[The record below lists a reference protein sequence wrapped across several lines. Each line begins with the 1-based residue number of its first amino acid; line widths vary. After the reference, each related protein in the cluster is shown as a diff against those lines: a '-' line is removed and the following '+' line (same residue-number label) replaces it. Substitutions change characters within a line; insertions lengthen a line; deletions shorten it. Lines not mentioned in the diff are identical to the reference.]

1 MGKKLDALFGRKLR
15 TSKFSSLAKLAV
27 SRIAILKNK
36 AQVRFSHARSDVIQ
50 LLNLGHQERALLM
63 VEHVIK
69 DQNMVDAFVMM
80 EDYLHFLNDRVVLL
94 ETSREC
100 PDELKEAVSSLI
112 FASSR
117 CGEFP
122 ELQEIRGVF
131 VSRFGKEIAACA
143 VELRSNCGVN
153 PKIILKF
160 SARQASLESRKKL
173 LKDIASYNGIVLH
186 LEEDAPVVAQEK
198 MDVSQPKQQEQ
209 HVEDFK
215 SAKLDVTESQARTHV
230 LPEEELSESLKGR
243 KKYKDVAAAALEAF
257 ESAAYAAQA
266 ARAAVELSRYDSQD
280 IERDDHGDS
289 SHGKGTLY
297 DSDGSSTP
305 ELQGRYKVSEVNKQ
319 AARAAVEL
327 SRYDSQNIE
336 RDEHGDS
343 SHGKGT
349 LYDSDGSLTPEL
361 QGRYKVSEV
370 NKQAARAAVE
380 LSRYDSQDIEW
391 DDHGDSSHGQGTLYD
406 SDGSLTP
413 ELQGRYEA
421 SEENKLSNDSL
432 VFNAI
437 YTIDNI
443 SSESEDENMKGN
455 GRVHLEFEESKTKPG
470 FDRTPSN
477 SSSDSDGNMWNE
489 RYQLS
494 DSLSHN
500 KPVGNE
506 MVSYLVDKK
515 AEREQ
520 VSIPSP
526 KHHDLDLYRNT
537 NLLADENQHIREY
550 NAVHDEDVSYEDENK
565 LPYQS
570 PKWIPLKSH
579 ADAMINPKKGNY
591 EYKTAHSKTS
601 AENLST
607 CSNIDRKRL
616 SVRTR
621 RARGA

>member
-1 MGKKLDALFGRKLR
+1 
-15 TSKFSSLAKLAV
+15 
-27 SRIAILKNK
+27 
-36 AQVRFSHARSDVIQ
+36 
-50 LLNLGHQERALLM
+50 
-63 VEHVIK
+63 
-69 DQNMVDAFVMM
+69 
-80 EDYLHFLNDRVVLL
+80 
-94 ETSREC
+94 
-100 PDELKEAVSSLI
+100 
-112 FASSR
+112 
-117 CGEFP
+117 
-122 ELQEIRGVF
+122 
-131 VSRFGKEIAACA
+131 
-143 VELRSNCGVN
+143 
-153 PKIILKF
+153 
-160 SARQASLESRKKL
+160 
-173 LKDIASYNGIVLH
+173 
-186 LEEDAPVVAQEK
+186 

-215 SAKLDVTESQARTHV
+215 SAKLDDTESQARTHV

-297 DSDGSSTP
+297 DSDGSLTP
-305 ELQGRYKVSEVNKQ
+305 ELQGRYEASEENKQ

-327 SRYDSQNIE
+327 SRYDSQDIE
-336 RDEHGDS
+336 RDDHGDS
-343 SHGKGT
+343 SHGQGT

-361 QGRYKVSEV
+361 QGRYEASEE
-370 NKQAARAAVE
+370 NKQAARAAVELSRYDSQDIERDDHGDSSHGQGTLYDSDGSLTPELQGRYEASEENKQAARAADE

-432 VFNAI
+432 VFNEI

-455 GRVHLEFEESKTKPG
+455 RRVHLEFQESKTKPG

-494 DSLSHN
+494 DSLPHN

-526 KHHDLDLYRNT
+526 KHHDLDLYRKT

-550 NAVHDEDVSYEDENK
+550 NAVLDEDVSFEDENN

-591 EYKTAHSKTS
+591 EYKTAHSTTS
-601 AENLST
+601 AEN
-607 CSNIDRKRL
+607 
-616 SVRTR
+616 
-621 RARGA
+621 

>member
-15 TSKFSSLAKLAV
+15 TSKFSSLSKLAV

-36 AQVRFSHARSDVIQ
+36 AEVRLSHAKSDVIQ
-50 LLNLGHQERALLM
+50 LLNLGHQERALLR

-69 DQNMVDAFVMM
+69 DQNMVGAFVMM

-94 ETSREC
+94 QTNREC

-173 LKDIASYNGIVLH
+173 LKDIASDNGIVLH

-230 LPEEELSESLKGR
+230 LPEDELSESLKGR

-289 SHGKGTLY
+289 SHG
-297 DSDGSSTP
+297 
-305 ELQGRYKVSEVNKQ
+305 Q
-319 AARAAVEL
+319 
-327 SRYDSQNIE
+327 
-336 RDEHGDS
+336 
-343 SHGKGT
+343 GT

-361 QGRYKVSEV
+361 EGRYEASEE

-380 LSRYDSQDIEW
+380 LSRYDSQDIER

-421 SEENKLSNDSL
+421 SEENKQAARAAVELSRYDSQDIEWDDRHGQGTLYDSDGPLIPELQGRYEASEENKLSNDSL
-432 VFNAI
+432 VFNEI

-470 FDRTPSN
+470 FNRTPSN

-520 VSIPSP
+520 VTIPSP
-526 KHHDLDLYRNT
+526 KHHDLDLCRNT

-550 NAVHDEDVSYEDENK
+550 NAVHDEDVSCEDEDK

-570 PKWIPLKSH
+570 PKRIPLKPH
-579 ADAMINPKKGNY
+579 ADAMINPRKGNY
-591 EYKTAHSKTS
+591 EYKTAHSTTS
-601 AENLST
+601 DENLST
-607 CSNIDRKRL
+607 RSNIDRKRL

-621 RARGA
+621 RARGPEKNK

>member
-15 TSKFSSLAKLAV
+15 TSKFSSLSKLAV

-36 AQVRFSHARSDVIQ
+36 A
-50 LLNLGHQERALLM
+50 E

-69 DQNMVDAFVMM
+69 DQNMVGAFVMM

-94 ETSREC
+94 QTNREC

-173 LKDIASYNGIVLH
+173 LKDIASDNGIVLH

-230 LPEEELSESLKGR
+230 LPEDELSESLKGR

-280 IERDDHGDS
+280 IERDDHGGS
-289 SHGKGTLY
+289 SHGQGTLY
-297 DSDGSSTP
+297 DS
-305 ELQGRYKVSEVNKQ
+305 E
-319 AARAAVEL
+319 
-327 SRYDSQNIE
+327 
-336 RDEHGDS
+336 
-343 SHGKGT
+343 
-349 LYDSDGSLTPEL
+349 GSLTPEL
-361 QGRYKVSEV
+361 EGRYEASEE

-380 LSRYDSQDIEW
+380 LSRYDSQDIER

-421 SEENKLSNDSL
+421 SEENKQAARAAVELSRYDSQDIEWDDRHGQGTLYDSDGPLIPELQGRYEASEENKLSNDSL
-432 VFNAI
+432 VFNEI

-470 FDRTPSN
+470 FNRTPSN

-520 VSIPSP
+520 VTIPSP
-526 KHHDLDLYRNT
+526 KHHDLDLCRNT

-550 NAVHDEDVSYEDENK
+550 NAVHDEDVSCEDEDK

-570 PKWIPLKSH
+570 PKRIPLKPH
-579 ADAMINPKKGNY
+579 ADAMINPRKGNY
-591 EYKTAHSKTS
+591 EYKTAHSTTS
-601 AENLST
+601 DENLST
-607 CSNIDRKRL
+607 RSNIDRKRL

-621 RARGA
+621 RARGP

>member
-15 TSKFSSLAKLAV
+15 TSKFSSLSKLAV

-36 AQVRFSHARSDVIQ
+36 AEVRLSHAKSDVIQ
-50 LLNLGHQERALLM
+50 LLNLGHQERALLR

-69 DQNMVDAFVMM
+69 DQNMVGAFVMM

-94 ETSREC
+94 QTNREC

-173 LKDIASYNGIVLH
+173 LKDIASDNGIVLH

-230 LPEEELSESLKGR
+230 LPEDELSESLKGR

-289 SHGKGTLY
+289 SHG
-297 DSDGSSTP
+297 
-305 ELQGRYKVSEVNKQ
+305 
-319 AARAAVEL
+319 
-327 SRYDSQNIE
+327 
-336 RDEHGDS
+336 
-343 SHGKGT
+343 
-349 LYDSDGSLTPEL
+349 
-361 QGRYKVSEV
+361 
-370 NKQAARAAVE
+370 
-380 LSRYDSQDIEW
+380 
-391 DDHGDSSHGQGTLYD
+391 QGTLYD

-421 SEENKLSNDSL
+421 SEENKQAARAAVELSRYDSQDIEWDDRHGQGTLYDSDGPLIPELQGRYEASEENKLSNDSL
-432 VFNAI
+432 VFNEI

-470 FDRTPSN
+470 FNRTPSN

-520 VSIPSP
+520 VTIPSP
-526 KHHDLDLYRNT
+526 KHHDLDLCRNT

-550 NAVHDEDVSYEDENK
+550 NAVHDEDVSCEDEDK

-570 PKWIPLKSH
+570 PKRIPLKPH
-579 ADAMINPKKGNY
+579 ADAMINPRKGNY
-591 EYKTAHSKTS
+591 EYKTAHSTTS
-601 AENLST
+601 DENLST
-607 CSNIDRKRL
+607 RSNIDRKRL

-621 RARGA
+621 RARGP

>member
-1 MGKKLDALFGRKLR
+1 
-15 TSKFSSLAKLAV
+15 
-27 SRIAILKNK
+27 
-36 AQVRFSHARSDVIQ
+36 
-50 LLNLGHQERALLM
+50 
-63 VEHVIK
+63 
-69 DQNMVDAFVMM
+69 
-80 EDYLHFLNDRVVLL
+80 
-94 ETSREC
+94 
-100 PDELKEAVSSLI
+100 
-112 FASSR
+112 
-117 CGEFP
+117 
-122 ELQEIRGVF
+122 
-131 VSRFGKEIAACA
+131 
-143 VELRSNCGVN
+143 
-153 PKIILKF
+153 
-160 SARQASLESRKKL
+160 
-173 LKDIASYNGIVLH
+173 
-186 LEEDAPVVAQEK
+186 

-215 SAKLDVTESQARTHV
+215 SAKLDDTESQARTHV

-266 ARAAVELSRYDSQD
+266 ARAAVELSRYDSQE
-280 IERDDHGDS
+280 IERDD
-289 SHGKGTLY
+289 
-297 DSDGSSTP
+297 
-305 ELQGRYKVSEVNKQ
+305 
-319 AARAAVEL
+319 
-327 SRYDSQNIE
+327 
-336 RDEHGDS
+336 HGDS

-361 QGRYKVSEV
+361 QGRYEASEE
-370 NKQAARAAVE
+370 NKQAARAAVELSRYDSQDIERDDHGDSSHGQGTLYDSDGSLTPELQGRYEASEENKQAARAADE

-432 VFNAI
+432 VFNEI

-455 GRVHLEFEESKTKPG
+455 RRVHLEFQESKTKPG

-494 DSLSHN
+494 DSLPHN

-526 KHHDLDLYRNT
+526 KHHDLDLYRKT

-550 NAVHDEDVSYEDENK
+550 NAVLDEDVSFEDENN

-591 EYKTAHSKTS
+591 EYKTAHSTTS

-607 CSNIDRKRL
+607 RSNIDRKRL

>member
-50 LLNLGHQERALLM
+50 LLNLGQQERALLR

-94 ETSREC
+94 ETNREC

-131 VSRFGKEIAACA
+131 VSRFGKEMAARA

-153 PKIILKF
+153 PKIIQKF

-173 LKDIASYNGIVLH
+173 LKDIAYDNGIVLH

-215 SAKLDVTESQARTHV
+215 STKLDVTDSQARTHV

-266 ARAAVELSRYDSQD
+266 ARAAVELSRYDSRD

-297 DSDGSSTP
+297 DSDGS
-305 ELQGRYKVSEVNKQ
+305 
-319 AARAAVEL
+319 
-327 SRYDSQNIE
+327 
-336 RDEHGDS
+336 
-343 SHGKGT
+343 
-349 LYDSDGSLTPEL
+349 LTP
-361 QGRYKVSEV
+361 V
-370 NKQAARAAVE
+370 
-380 LSRYDSQDIEW
+380 
-391 DDHGDSSHGQGTLYD
+391 
-406 SDGSLTP
+406 
-413 ELQGRYEA
+413 LQGRYEA

-432 VFNAI
+432 VFNEI
-437 YTIDNI
+437 YTIDSN

-489 RYQLS
+489 RYQLP

-500 KPVGNE
+500 KPEGNG

-537 NLLADENQHIREY
+537 NLLADENQYIREY

-591 EYKTAHSKTS
+591 EYKTANSTTS

-607 CSNIDRKRL
+607 SSDIDRKRL

>member
-1 MGKKLDALFGRKLR
+1 
-15 TSKFSSLAKLAV
+15 
-27 SRIAILKNK
+27 
-36 AQVRFSHARSDVIQ
+36 
-50 LLNLGHQERALLM
+50 
-63 VEHVIK
+63 
-69 DQNMVDAFVMM
+69 
-80 EDYLHFLNDRVVLL
+80 
-94 ETSREC
+94 
-100 PDELKEAVSSLI
+100 
-112 FASSR
+112 
-117 CGEFP
+117 
-122 ELQEIRGVF
+122 
-131 VSRFGKEIAACA
+131 
-143 VELRSNCGVN
+143 
-153 PKIILKF
+153 
-160 SARQASLESRKKL
+160 
-173 LKDIASYNGIVLH
+173 
-186 LEEDAPVVAQEK
+186 

-289 SHGKGTLY
+289 SHG
-297 DSDGSSTP
+297 
-305 ELQGRYKVSEVNKQ
+305 Q
-319 AARAAVEL
+319 
-327 SRYDSQNIE
+327 
-336 RDEHGDS
+336 
-343 SHGKGT
+343 GT

-361 QGRYKVSEV
+361 QGRYEASDE
-370 NKQAARAAVE
+370 NKQAARAAVK

-432 VFNAI
+432 VFNEI

-506 MVSYLVDKK
+506 VVSYLVDKK

-591 EYKTAHSKTS
+591 ECKTAHSTTS

-607 CSNIDRKRL
+607 SSNIDRKRL